1 MPLQQRSD
9 MKTIFFILAIT
20 SCSGLLSQQVVT
32 TAGSTLENSSG
43 GISYTIGE
51 GIAQTLSAGD
61 ITLTQGFQQTNIFI
75 SLVSE
80 LKDAGL
86 SVIIYPNPTRGN
98 LKLNINDFTMPGLQ
112 YLLFDGNGKLLS
124 QKKVESYLTEVSLSQ
139 MQSGIYFIKIQAGT
153 RELRTFKIVKE

>member
-1 MPLQQRSD
+1 

-20 SCSGLLSQQVVT
+20 YCSDLLSQQVIA
-32 TAGSTLENSSG
+32 TAGSTLVNSSG

-51 GIAQTLSAGD
+51 GISEPLSAGD
-61 ITLTQGFQQTNIFI
+61 VTLTQGFQQSAIFV

-112 YLLFDGNGKLLS
+112 YLLLDVNGKLLS
-124 QKKVESYLTEVSLSQ
+124 QKKVESYLTEVSMSQ
-139 MQSGIYFIKIQAGT
+139 LQSGIYFIKIQAGT
-153 RELRTFKIVKE
+153 RELKTFKIVKE

>member
-1 MPLQQRSD
+1 
-9 MKTIFFILAIT
+9 
-20 SCSGLLSQQVVT
+20 
-32 TAGSTLENSSG
+32 
-43 GISYTIGE
+43 
-51 GIAQTLSAGD
+51 
-61 ITLTQGFQQTNIFI
+61 
-75 SLVSE
+75 

-153 RELRTFKIVKE
+153 RELKTFKIVKE